1 MAGLTHWSGTALGR
15 YRPSQTVAVL
25 LGVVALHVAGLWAM
39 QSGLLMRAVEA
50 VIAVEV
56 ISDLVKL
63 PKPKVETPPPQT
75 PKVTQKSAAVTPQH
89 EVARSVQPVPVAIA
103 DPTPSPNAPTGV
115 TAPQPAP
122 TPIAAPV
129 AANPVA
135 VANPKVDLPSSD
147 AEYLHNPKPEYPRQS
162 KQRGEQGKVLV
173 SVFIST
179 DGTAQKAEIKT
190 SSGYERL
197 DQAALATVKAWRYV
211 PGKRGGMPE
220 AMWFSVPINF
230 VLE

>member
-1 MAGLTHWSGTALGR
+1 MVGLMIRPNTTLGL
-15 YRPSQTVAVL
+15 YRPSQTVTVL
-25 LGVVALHVAGLWAM
+25 LGVVALHVAGLWAL
-39 QSGLLMRAVEA
+39 QSGLLMRAVES
-50 VIAVEV
+50 VIAVEI
-56 ISDLVKL
+56 ISDLVEL
-63 PKPKVETPPPQT
+63 PKPKVETPTPQP
-75 PKVTQKSAAVTPQH
+75 PKVMQKSNAVAPQNEVPRAA
-89 EVARSVQPVPVAIA
+89 QPVPVAIA
-103 DPTPSPNAPTGV
+103 DPAPSPNAPTGV
-115 TAPQPAP
+115 TSPQPAP
-122 TPIAAPV
+122 APIAAPA

-135 VANPKVDLPSSD
+135 AANPKVDLPSSD

-173 SVFIST
+173 NVYIGT
-179 DGTAQKAEIKT
+179 DGIAQKAEIKT

>member
-1 MAGLTHWSGTALGR
+1 MIGRNTTPGR

-25 LGVVALHVAGLWAM
+25 LGVVALHIAGLWAL
-39 QSGLLMRAVEA
+39 QTGLFMRAVEA

-56 ISDLVKL
+56 ISDLVDL
-63 PKPKVETPPPQT
+63 PKPKVETPPPQL
-75 PKVTQKSAAVTPQH
+75 PKVMQKSAAVAPQH
-89 EVARSVQPVPVAIA
+89 EVALPAQPVPVAIA
-103 DPTPSPNAPTGV
+103 DHTPSPNAPTGV
-115 TAPQPAP
+115 TSPQPQPAP
-122 TPIAAPV
+122 APIATPVETNPV
-129 AANPVA
+129 AA
-135 VANPKVDLPSSD
+135 ANPKVDLPSSG
-147 AEYLHNPKPEYPRQS
+147 AEYLHNPKPEYPRLS

-211 PGKRGGMPE
+211 PGKRGGVPE

>member
-1 MAGLTHWSGTALGR
+1 LRWKLSAIWWTFPSPKWKRPPRNCPRSCRSRLPL
-15 YRPSQTVAVL
+15 RPST
-25 LGVVALHVAGLWAM
+25 
-39 QSGLLMRAVEA
+39 
-50 VIAVEV
+50 
-56 ISDLVKL
+56 K
-63 PKPKVETPPPQT
+63 
-75 PKVTQKSAAVTPQH
+75 
-89 EVARSVQPVPVAIA
+89 
-103 DPTPSPNAPTGV
+103 SPNVPTGV
-115 TAPQPAP
+115 TSPQPQPAP
-122 TPIAAPV
+122 APIATPVETNPV
-129 AANPVA
+129 AA
-135 VANPKVDLPSSD
+135 ANPKVDLPSSG
-147 AEYLHNPKPEYPRQS
+147 AEYLHNPKPEYPRLS

-211 PGKRGGMPE
+211 PGKRGGVPE